1 MNRAIKTVVV
11 ALILA
16 AGIAGSAAAGPF
28 EDGAAAYN
36 RRDYVTAMRLL
47 RPIADQGNA
56 AAQKYLGDMYFIGQS
71 VPKDYA
77 AAASWYRKA
86 ADQGYAAAQ
95 YSLGLMYADGQ
106 GVPQDY
112 AAAANWYRKA
122 ADQGDATAQLLLGI
136 MYTNGQGV
144 PQDYVSAHMWYNLGA
159 AAGNQDAA
167 KIRDIV
173 AAQMTPAQIAEA
185 QRLARE
191 WKPSRVI
198 AMTDTIQILTPARHP
213 EGGDAVT
220 IQVRYGAKN
229 ATVMLRPG
237 YPLSRKTNADW
248 REELMALAE
257 ALQHAPIAHQSE

>member
-1 MNRAIKTVVV
+1 MNRASKTVVV
-11 ALILA
+11 ALIVA

-28 EDGAAAYN
+28 EDGTAAYN

-47 RPIADQGNA
+47 RPIAEQGNA
-56 AAQKYLGDMYFIGQS
+56 EAQKYLGDMYFIGQS

-95 YSLGLMYADGQ
+95 YSLGLMYAHGQ
-106 GVPQDY
+106 SVPQDY

-144 PQDYVSAHMWYNLGA
+144 PQDYISAHMWYNLGA
-159 AAGNQDAA
+159 AAGHQDAA

-173 AAQMTPAQIAEA
+173 AARMTPAQIAEA
-185 QRLARE
+185 QWLARE
-191 WKPSRVI
+191 WKTSRV
-198 AMTDTIQILTPARHP
+198 AATTDTIQILIPARDP

-237 YPLSRKTNADW
+237 YQLSRMTDADW
-248 REELMALAE
+248 REELIALAE
-257 ALQHAPIAHQSE
+257 ALQHAPIGHQSE